1 MDKIE
6 LRRVV
11 VETLLKAKRQDG
23 AIETIA
29 DDTPLGAG
37 GLAVSSLAL
46 LQALIKVEERFGM
59 TFDDASVA
67 NAKFA
72 TIAELVA
79 FIGETVDRRET
90 VVTTGF

>member
-1 MDKIE
+1 MDKVE

-11 VETLLKAKRQDG
+11 IETLLKAKRQDASIG
-23 AIETIA
+23 TIS

-46 LQALIKVEERFGM
+46 LQALIKVEEQFGM

-79 FIGETVDRRET
+79 FISETVGARET
-90 VVTTGF
+90 LANRGL